1 MKGSDKITNRVLK
14 PVWEFISKINHKK
27 TTYAAVC
34 AFAGA
39 VLAQTSVWGGK
50 GMLVA
55 ALTSVLPAAL
65 GGASVIGGLISAVLF
80 GITPEEVAALASSV
94 CVILVRLWFDNVN
107 RLRYPLAASIAAGI
121 VYASGR
127 FLECRVAGLELI
139 DYLEA
144 SACSALLM
152 GAVLFSAKLFKTCS
166 LSDIRSGDAVSMAA
180 ISSLIVCGAASL
192 SFYAVNPGLILCFLA
207 AVLSL
212 SLYSRAE
219 ALSFTLSASLGLML
233 CDMSAESHMLY
244 PLILILLCP
253 DAIRKSKV
261 FLGLYTLLGGG
272 VLSFFCDEGYDLEA
286 ALSAIIAA
294 SLFFIIPEKAILAA
308 DVRPVNFAEHTC
320 GISGRLS
327 FLADGA
333 DKLLDQLPAGEY
345 SVTESVGE
353 RVYTGL
359 CVGCESHSG
368 CYDDG
373 RQTAQI
379 MLAGL
384 DELKNVGRDYFAP
397 FCQRADDAARLV
409 KETKRKLSYVSE
421 AERRISAKSSGL
433 RSALAAAGKS
443 LRDAS
448 DESSAPAG
456 LIKELY
462 DSGIACEEC
471 VYDPEGCAELYF
483 KSGIRLNEK
492 KLCRIAGRWLHT
504 CVEVSS
510 RIQTPELLKL
520 TLLPVNR
527 LRPKVGSCSLPKE
540 AGGCTGDS
548 VSIFENSKYLYLLLC
563 DGMGTGEEA
572 ASYATTLAKNIRMLI
587 ESGFCPDSAI
597 SLSAELMR
605 CSFPE
610 ECFSTVDLTQ
620 INLLTGRTVI
630 KKFGAAKSIAISE
643 KGEQQI
649 IASGGYP
656 IGIIEGCLPYVAEVT
671 IKPGDAIVMLSD
683 GADSLDPGRI
693 ASSIC
698 IEKNVGENAVASKL
712 AHEAFVSRRTEQ
724 RDDVSVAVI
733 SLA

>member
-1 MKGSDKITNRVLK
+1 MKESDNISSRVLK
-14 PVWEFISKINHKK
+14 SVWKIMSKINHNK
-27 TTYAAVC
+27 TTYTVAC

-50 GMLVA
+50 GVLVA

-65 GGASVIGGLISAVLF
+65 GGVSVIGGLISAVLF
-80 GITPEEVAALASSV
+80 GITSEEVAALASSV

-127 FLECRVAGLELI
+127 ILECRVAGLELI

-144 SACSALLM
+144 AACSALLM

-166 LSDIRSGDAVSMAA
+166 LNDIRSGGAVSLAA
-180 ISSLIVCGAASL
+180 ISSLIVCAAASL

-207 AVLSL
+207 AILSL

-233 CDMSAESHMLY
+233 CDMRAESYMLY

-261 FLGLYTLLGGG
+261 FLGIYTLLGGG
-272 VLSFFCDEGYDLEA
+272 ILSFFCNEGYDLEA
-286 ALSAIIAA
+286 ALSAVIAA
-294 SLFFIIPEKAILAA
+294 SLFFIIPEKAIPAA
-308 DVRPVNFAEHTC
+308 DMRPVNFAEHT
-320 GISGRLS
+320 GGTSGRLS
-327 FLADGA
+327 LLADGA
-333 DKLLDQLPAGEY
+333 DKLLDQLSAGEY
-345 SVTESVGE
+345 AIAESIGE
-353 RVYTGL
+353 CVYTGL

-373 RQTAQI
+373 KQTAQV

-397 FCQRADDAARLV
+397 FCQRADDATRLV
-409 KETKRKLSYVSE
+409 QETKRKLSYASE
-421 AERRISAKSSGL
+421 AERRIAAKSSGL

-443 LRDAS
+443 LRYAS
-448 DESSAPAG
+448 EESSAPAG

-462 DSGIACEEC
+462 DSGIVCEEC
-471 VYDPEGCAELYF
+471 EYDPEGCAELYF
-483 KSGIRLNEK
+483 KSQTRLNEK
-492 KLCRIAGRWLHT
+492 KLCRIAGRWLRT

-510 RIQTPELLKL
+510 RIQTADLLKL

-540 AGGCTGDS
+540 TGGCTGDT
-548 VSIFENSKYLYLLLC
+548 VNIFENGKYLYLLLC

-620 INLLTGRTVI
+620 LNLLTGKAVI
-630 KKFGAAKSIAISE
+630 KKYGAAKSIAIAQN
-643 KGEQQI
+643 GGQQI
-649 IASGGYP
+649 ISSGGYP
-656 IGIIEGCLPYVAEVT
+656 IGIIEGCTPYVEEVT
-671 IKPGDAIVMLSD
+671 IKPGGTIVILSD
-683 GADSLDPGRI
+683 GADALDPDRI
-693 ASSIC
+693 ASSVS
-698 IEKNVGENAVASKL
+698 IESEVGENAVASKL

-733 SLA
+733 SFA

>member
-1 MKGSDKITNRVLK
+1 MKESDNISSRVLK
-14 PVWEFISKINHKK
+14 SVWKIMSKINHNK
-27 TTYAAVC
+27 TTYTVAC
-34 AFAGA
+34 AFSGA

-50 GMLVA
+50 GVLVA
-55 ALTSVLPAAL
+55 ALASVLPAAL
-65 GGASVIGGLISAVLF
+65 GGVSVIGGLISAVLF
-80 GITPEEVAALASSV
+80 GITSEEVAALASSV

-127 FLECRVAGLELI
+127 ILECRVAGLELI

-144 SACSALLM
+144 AACSALLM

-166 LSDIRSGDAVSMAA
+166 LNDIRSGDAVSLAA
-180 ISSLIVCGAASL
+180 ISSLIVCAAASL

-207 AVLSL
+207 AILSL

-233 CDMSAESHMLY
+233 CDMRAESYMLY

-261 FLGLYTLLGGG
+261 FLGIYTLLGGG
-272 VLSFFCDEGYDLEA
+272 ILSFFCNEGYDLEA
-286 ALSAIIAA
+286 ALSAVIAA
-294 SLFFIIPEKAILAA
+294 SLFFIIPEKAIPAA
-308 DVRPVNFAEHTC
+308 DMRPVNFAEHT
-320 GISGRLS
+320 GGTSGRLS
-327 FLADGA
+327 LLADGA
-333 DKLLDQLPAGEY
+333 DKLLDQLSAGEY
-345 SVTESVGE
+345 AIAESIGE
-353 RVYTGL
+353 CVYTGL

-373 RQTAQI
+373 KQTAQV

-397 FCQRADDAARLV
+397 FCQRADDATRLV
-409 KETKRKLSYVSE
+409 QETKRKLSYASE
-421 AERRISAKSSGL
+421 AERRIAAKSSGL

-443 LRDAS
+443 LRYAS
-448 DESSAPAG
+448 EESSAPAG

-462 DSGIACEEC
+462 DSGIVCEEC

-483 KSGIRLNEK
+483 KSQTRLNEK
-492 KLCRIAGRWLHT
+492 KLCRIAGRWLRT

-510 RIQTPELLKL
+510 RIQTADLLKL

-540 AGGCTGDS
+540 TGGCTGDT
-548 VSIFENSKYLYLLLC
+548 VNIFENGKYLYLLLC

-620 INLLTGRTVI
+620 LNLLTGKAVI
-630 KKFGAAKSIAISE
+630 KKYGAAKSIAIAQN
-643 KGEQQI
+643 GGQQI
-649 IASGGYP
+649 ISSGGYP
-656 IGIIEGCLPYVAEVT
+656 IGIIEGCTPYVEEVT
-671 IKPGDAIVMLSD
+671 IKPGGTIVILSD
-683 GADSLDPGRI
+683 GADALDPDRI
-693 ASSIC
+693 ASSVS
-698 IEKNVGENAVASKL
+698 IESEVGENAVASKL

-733 SLA
+733 SFA